1 MALLLEWPMFM
12 KISKKWLSQY
22 MDLGD
27 RSMEEI
33 AQAITDAGFEVEDV
47 LPMAQGTNLVIG
59 EVLTCEDHPDSDH
72 LHVTT
77 VDTGDGIRQ
86 IVCGAPNV
94 AAGQKVIVALPGA
107 KLPGGEIKSGSIRG
121 QQSDGMICALFELG
135 VDKHALRQDQ
145 IDGIEI
151 LPSDAVVGNHDPLG
165 YLGLDDVVL
174 DISLTPNRAD
184 CQAAW
189 NMAAEIAAILDV
201 DYTLPNCAGVANGKD
216 DAPSTLQIVSQTE
229 KCPHFLGKVIGSV
242 TIHESPKWMK
252 ELLRAS
258 GIHSIN
264 NVVDIS
270 NIVMLETG
278 QPMHFYDL
286 KAIPAQE
293 ITVKDGLS
301 VDYTALD
308 GVTYK
313 LLPEDIVI
321 TTQDRPIGIGGVMG
335 GDDSKIEDT
344 TTGLIIECASFDS
357 VSIRNTA
364 RRLGLNTDASVRYQ
378 RGIEPLAPKKAVD
391 RAVQLLIEYADA
403 KDIQQTVEFGN
414 DHFEER
420 TITCSLK
427 AINDRLGTDF
437 TLKEVVDVFARLGL
451 NPITQ
456 KEDITVSVPSTRQ
469 DLEGMA
475 DLSEEVI
482 RMIGYDRLPSTLPVM
497 EMTEGKLN
505 SKQRQRRFIRTMLSE
520 NGLQDAIT
528 YTLVSA
534 AKKEEAVLSTG
545 KALELPTPLSEERRF
560 IRTSILPS
568 LLESVA
574 WNLARGNKNVNLFEI
589 SELSSES
596 GVKEHLAMVL
606 TGALEETKW
615 LKDRVPAD
623 FYTIKGL
630 LEEMLERLGINASRL
645 FFKPNKKDTLHF
657 HPGRSAEV
665 YIGKDLIGIIGEI
678 HPTYGSQVGIKQ
690 GVMGEIDLD
699 KVLATKKSKV
709 KFIPIS
715 KYPAVVR
722 DLAFVMDKSLPAS
735 RIIDVIKRSG
745 KLKKEAVVKHV
756 DVFDVYEGEHVGE
769 NEKSIALTMTFQSDK
784 QTLNEDEINQVFNAI
799 IEAITSQCHATLRS
813 A

>member
-1 MALLLEWPMFM
+1 M
-12 KISKKWLSQY
+12 KISKKWLEQY
-22 MDLGD
+22 MDLGNLT
-27 RSMEEI
+27 MEDV
-33 AQAITDAGFEVEDV
+33 AQAITNAGFEVEDIT
-47 LPMAQGTNLVIG
+47 PMAQGTNLIIG
-59 EVLTCEDHPDSDH
+59 EVLSCKDHPDSDH

-77 VDTGDGIRQ
+77 VNTGEGIRQ

-107 KLPGGEIKSGSIRG
+107 QLPGGEIKSGNIRG
-121 QQSDGMICALFELG
+121 EKSDGMICALFELG
-135 VDKHALRQDQ
+135 VDKHSLRQDQ
-145 IDGIEI
+145 IDGIEV
-151 LPSDAVVGNHDPLG
+151 LPADAPIGNRDPLA

-184 CQAAW
+184 CQATW
-189 NMAAEIAAILDV
+189 NMAAEIAAILNLE
-201 DYTLPNCAGVANGKD
+201 YKLPTLSLNQRDQEERETNLHIHSD
-216 DAPSTLQIVSQTE
+216 TQ

-242 TIHESPKWMK
+242 SIHESPQWMK
-252 ELLRAS
+252 DLLRAS
-258 GIHSIN
+258 GVHSIN

-278 QPMHFYDL
+278 QPMHFYDIQ
-286 KAIPAQE
+286 AIPAQE
-293 ITVKDGLS
+293 ITVKDGLTT
-301 VDYTALD
+301 DYTALD
-308 GVTYK
+308 GNTYT

-335 GDDSKIEDT
+335 GDDSKIEET

-357 VSIRNTA
+357 VAIRNTA

-378 RGIEPLAPKKAVD
+378 RGIEPLAAQKALE
-391 RAVQLLIEYADA
+391 RAVELLIQYADA
-403 KDIQQTVEFGN
+403 KDLEKTVTFGQDN
-414 DHFEER
+414 FIPR
-420 TITCSLK
+420 QITCSLQ
-427 AINDRLGTDF
+427 AINNRLGTDF
-437 TLKEVVDVFARLGL
+437 SLEEVVNVLERLGL
-451 NPITQ
+451 NPMVQ
-456 KEDITVSVPSTRQ
+456 EEEITVTIPSTRQ

-482 RMIGYDRLPSTLPVM
+482 RMLGYDRLPSTLPIM

-505 SKQRQRRFIRTMLSE
+505 PRQRQRRFIRTVLME

-528 YTLVSA
+528 YTLVSL
-534 AKKEEAVLSTG
+534 AKKENAVLSVG

-568 LLESVA
+568 LIESAA

-589 SELSSES
+589 SELSAQE
-596 GVKEHLAMVL
+596 GVKEHLALVL

-615 LKDRVPAD
+615 LKDRVPTD

-630 LEEMLERLGINASRL
+630 VEEILERLGLSASRL
-645 FFKPNKKDTLHF
+645 FFKPNKKDTVHF

-665 YIGKDLIGIIGEI
+665 YLGKDLIGIIGEI
-678 HPTYGSQVGIKQ
+678 HPSYGNEVGLKQ
-690 GVMGEIDLD
+690 AVIGEIDLD
-699 KVLATKKSKV
+699 KVLDAKKSKV
-709 KFIPIS
+709 KFVPLS

-722 DLAFVMDKSLPAS
+722 DLAFVVDKTLPAS

-745 KLKKEAVVKHV
+745 KLKKESIVKSV
-756 DVFDVYEGEHVGE
+756 DVFDVYEGEHVKE

-784 QTLNEDEINQVFNAI
+784 QTLNEEEINQVFNQI
-799 IEAITSQCHATLRS
+799 IDAITSQCHATLRS
-813 A
+813 N